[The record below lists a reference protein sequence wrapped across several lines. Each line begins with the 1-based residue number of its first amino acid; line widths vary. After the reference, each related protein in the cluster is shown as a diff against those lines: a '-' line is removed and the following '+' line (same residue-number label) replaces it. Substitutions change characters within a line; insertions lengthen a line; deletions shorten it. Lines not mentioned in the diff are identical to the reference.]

1 MDIFGDNSWLW
12 NIYIGI
18 FVGRLCLFYMK
29 RKRIYI
35 LFLFMIFLLLIF
47 CSKLPIIKKNNV
59 FNIQRVYILGIINI
73 PEKVHEDR
81 HLQNAQKHITKI
93 FCINLLDFLKWTK
106 FYHKPN
112 QKYWLFNEPNKGMW
126 IQGYYRNV
134 ICVIFLLRRSP
145 WSDKHNLV
153 SCRIYFLYINTP

>member
-18 FVGRLCLFYMK
+18 FVGRLCLFNMK
-29 RKRIYI
+29 RKRFFSLWYFYYLSFVPNYPLLK
-35 LFLFMIFLLLIF
+35 LFNI
-47 CSKLPIIKKNNV
+47 
-59 FNIQRVYILGIINI
+59 FNIQRVYILEIINI

-112 QKYWLFNEPNKGMW
+112 QKYWLFNEPNKDML
-126 IQGYYRNV
+126 IQGYWSL
-134 ICVIFLLRRSP
+134 VIF
-145 WSDKHNLV
+145 SDL
-153 SCRIYFLYINTP
+153 